1 MVPFFHQENM
11 SDFKN
16 VANEIGELVTEK
28 NKAYGNSFEK
38 CGEII
43 KVLYPNGIRPD
54 QYQDALAIT
63 RVLDK
68 MFRIANFKESNKDP
82 MGENPWKDI
91 AGYGIIMTTSGL
103 SDKEENHSVIAT
115 SEKEIEKK
123 LLLEQVK

>member
-1 MVPFFHQENM
+1 M
-11 SDFKN
+11 SDFKK

-28 NKAYGNSFEK
+28 NKAYGNSFEQ

-43 KVLYPNGIRPD
+43 KVLYPKGIRPE

-68 MFRIANFKESNKDP
+68 MFRIANFKEDNQDL

-91 AGYGIIMTTSGL
+91 AGYGIIMTASGM
-103 SDKEENHSVIAT
+103 ENKNIENSPT
-115 SEKEIEKK
+115 PESEKEIEKK
-123 LLLEQVK
+123 LLLEQKK